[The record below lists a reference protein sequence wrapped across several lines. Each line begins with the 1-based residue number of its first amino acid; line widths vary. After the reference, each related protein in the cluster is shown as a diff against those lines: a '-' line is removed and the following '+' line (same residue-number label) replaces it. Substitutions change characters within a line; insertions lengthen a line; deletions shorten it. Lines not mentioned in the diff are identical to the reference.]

1 MTLFTVFAGIAAISA
16 LIAMFFVMLGLLA
29 VLFSWDDRVDEIAMK
44 IAVIFGLILVVFGA
58 LTVITKLFSNAFGL

>member
-1 MTLFTVFAGIAAISA
+1 MTLFTVFVGIAAISA

-29 VLFSWDDRVDEIAMK
+29 VLFSWDDRVDEIAMQ

-58 LTVITKLFSNAFGL
+58 LTVITKLFLNVFGL